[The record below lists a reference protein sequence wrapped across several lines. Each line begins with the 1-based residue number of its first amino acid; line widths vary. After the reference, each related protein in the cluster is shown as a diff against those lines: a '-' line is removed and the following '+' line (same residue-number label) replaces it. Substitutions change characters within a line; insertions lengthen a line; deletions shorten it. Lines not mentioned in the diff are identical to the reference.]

1 MAEESPRLKIL
12 SDLLRTA
19 QRDFDAEV
27 KTASS
32 IEDKAQ
38 KTGAVVGVF
47 VAAGFG
53 FLRPETSS
61 KLKEFYGILPIVLLL
76 VGIVLFCLALG
87 MCLFT
92 VWHRKYPVV
101 GFTLQAHMRAALQVL
116 PLPDE
121 ALDDVIMATY
131 RRHQLG

>member
-12 SDLLRTA
+12 SDLLQTA

-47 VAAGFG
+47 VAAASG
-53 FLRPETSS
+53 S
-61 KLKEFYGILPIVLLL
+61 
-76 VGIVLFCLALG
+76 
-87 MCLFT
+87 
-92 VWHRKYPVV
+92 
-101 GFTLQAHMRAALQVL
+101 
-116 PLPDE
+116 
-121 ALDDVIMATY
+121 
-131 RRHQLG
+131 